1 MRQGIPRH
9 RDVFPKLRISLAL
22 AVVVLAAALIA
33 YIGVTRWRAAQT
45 AASATATAAAQPQ
58 PTSVHVVQ
66 IRGNESTFQ
75 IVPLDRTITDTNQ
88 AQHLYQTIL
97 NLPVSCGCGACMPD
111 PEAYVLT
118 FCLNNRVI
126 LTVQAHTGMC
136 WDVDLDRGSPND
148 TRDFLRRQATSTF
161 WAELAQ
167 VLGVPQSDVEP
178 LP

>member
-1 MRQGIPRH
+1 MRQDIPRH
-9 RDVFPKLRISLAL
+9 SGVIPKLRISLAL

-33 YIGVTRWRAAQT
+33 YIGVNRWQVTQT

-58 PTSVHVVQ
+58 PTSVHIVRIQ
-66 IRGNESTFQ
+66 GNESSFQ
-75 IVPLDRTITDTNQ
+75 IVPLNRTITDTKQ
-88 AQHLYQTIL
+88 VQHLYQTIL

-118 FCLNNRVI
+118 FFLNHRAI
-126 LTVQAHTGMC
+126 LTVQAHAGMC
-136 WDVDLDRGSPND
+136 WDVDLDRGNPND
-148 TRDFLRRQATSTF
+148 TRDFLYRQATATF

-167 VLGVPQSDVEP
+167 VLAVPPSDVEP